1 VISVLDRRAPAR
13 GRTPDRDLPWVSAR
27 SVGDSLLV
35 AAVALVVYALHGT
48 HGYLQRDLGVFVY
61 GGEHVA
67 RGIPPYTGIFN
78 SVGPLADAVPG
89 LAIRLGASVGL
100 APVPA
105 ARLFFLLLSVG
116 CVVLV
121 FVLARDTLRSRGAGL
136 VAAAVFLTFTRFLE
150 LASDGP
156 REKTTMVLALLGCL
170 ALLGRRR
177 FLAAGVCTALAT
189 LAWQPVLLPAVA
201 AAVPAVAH
209 LRRGARGGAAAA
221 FVAGGAV
228 PSALAVAW
236 FALTGTLPTA
246 FGGFLLINLLDTRQP
261 SPLLHPSPAFDT
273 LHHAYGGSLLLVPV
287 GIAALV
293 LLAVRDRRVWSVAA
307 GGVAATAWS
316 AAVLNG
322 GPDLFVVLPFAA
334 VGVAGLVLRGAAL
347 LNPHLRDGVL
357 VAVAGTA
364 VVVAGHEA
372 VVTRSDLLV
381 PEQADVSTVLGTQ
394 PAGTT
399 VLSIDTP
406 EVLAL
411 AGRDNPTP
419 YQLFSR
425 TMQRYLDH
433 TLPGGMQG
441 YAQRVAA
448 LQPTFVTVGRTYR
461 ATWPDRVLAQD
472 YWRVGAGP
480 GWTWYLD
487 RAAGRP
493 ALQAARAANTTVM
506 DRITGNRFGGA
517 RHARQSAE
525 A

>member
-1 VISVLDRRAPAR
+1 MISVLDRRAPAR
-13 GRTPDRDLPWVSAR
+13 GRTPDRDLPSVSAR

-35 AAVALVVYALHGT
+35 AAVAVVVYALHGT
-48 HGYLQRDLGVFVY
+48 HGYLERDLGVFVY

-89 LAIRLGASVGL
+89 LAIRLGASLGL

-121 FVLARDTLRSRGAGL
+121 FVLARDTFRSRGAGL

-170 ALLGRRR
+170 VLLGRRR
-177 FLAAGVCTALAT
+177 FVGAGACTAVAT

-201 AAVPAVAH
+201 AAGAAMALLH
-209 LRRGARGGAAAA
+209 RGTRGRAAAGFVTGGAA
-221 FVAGGAV
+221 
-228 PSALAVAW
+228 PSAVAVAW
-236 FALTGTLPTA
+236 FAVTGTLSTA
-246 FGGFLLINLLDTRQP
+246 FGGFLLINLLDTHQP
-261 SPLLHPSPAFDT
+261 SPLLHPSAAFDT
-273 LHHAYGGSLLLVPV
+273 LHHAYGGSLLLVPL

-293 LLAVRDRRVWSVAA
+293 LLAVRDRRLWPVAA

-334 VGVAGLVLRGAAL
+334 VGVAGLVVRGAAAL
-347 LNPHLRDGVL
+347 RPHLRDGVL
-357 VAVAGTA
+357 VAVTGTA

-372 VVTRSDLLV
+372 VATRSDLLV
-381 PEQADVSTVLGTQ
+381 PEQADVSGVLATQ
-394 PAGTT
+394 PSDAT
-399 VLSIDTP
+399 VLSVDTP

-411 AGRDNPTP
+411 AARDNPTP

-425 TMQRYLDH
+425 TMLRYLDH
-433 TLPGGMQG
+433 TLPGGMEG
-441 YAQRVAA
+441 YVQRVAA

-461 ATWPDRVLAQD
+461 GTWPDRVLAQD

-506 DRITGNRFGGA
+506 DQITGDRFGGA
-517 RHARQSAE
+517 RRARQSAG